1 MRRVLLAL
9 AAGGALGAAGFT
21 LFALEAGGVA
31 VAETR
36 RADGSTRETH
46 VWYAEVDGE
55 IWLEAGTPEN
65 AWFVDVQRDPTLA
78 LRTDAGTA
86 RYVAEPLPNPDG
98 HERIRVLL
106 REKYGLRD
114 AWIGLVFDTSRSVA
128 VRLRPG

>member
-9 AAGGALGAAGFT
+9 AAGALGAAGFT

-36 RADGSTRETH
+36 RADGTPRETH

-65 AWFVDVQRDPTLA
+65 AWFVDVQRDPALA

-98 HERIRVLL
+98 HERIRVEL

-128 VRLRPG
+128 VRLRPE